1 MGVRRLLI
9 SLALSIPALGAAQGP
24 PVSQVEVG
32 KLGARY
38 GEAQVAPLDEI
49 VRSPDQFQG
58 QMVRTQ
64 GLFEPGLDARQF
76 VLSEGHDRVLLLP
89 VVAGSEVQML
99 LGRRVEVR
107 GVVRKIRPKQY
118 VMGQDLDKIED
129 PELPVMPAPG
139 PQVPRVTLSYFSIF
153 DATAPEHGQ
162 GGAGGG
168 VLQGLLR
175 DNHAKKRSVRV
186 VGQFRG
192 ANLFGDLPDLPGREP
207 DDFVLK
213 EGDAAIWVIGK
224 AAKGKGFHLD
234 PRLKGDT
241 RFWLEVEGRLEP
253 CAGNQVCLKARHV
266 QMAKRPAP
274 PAED

>member
-1 MGVRRLLI
+1 MGVRRALI
-9 SLALSIPALGAAQGP
+9 SLALSIPALGAAQAP
-24 PVSQVEVG
+24 PVTQVEIG
-32 KLGARY
+32 KLGAGY
-38 GEAQVAPLDEI
+38 GDVQVVPLDEI
-49 VRSPDQFQG
+49 VRSPDRFQR

-64 GLFEPGLDARQF
+64 GLFEPGLDLTQY

-118 VMGQDLDKIED
+118 VMGEDLDKIED

-139 PQVPRVTLSYFSIF
+139 LLVPRVTLSYFSIS
-153 DATAPEHGQ
+153 DATPLEHAQ
-162 GGAGGG
+162 GGGG
-168 VLQGLLR
+168 VLQGLLQ
-175 DNHAKKRSVRV
+175 DPHAEGRKARV

-234 PRLKGDT
+234 PRLRADT